1 MQSYDIMT
9 KFTWNQNLQSTMQR
23 IAAVATGP
31 TQLAVITAAKRVAL
45 ALPSNQAAAQLVLD
59 LYQPRR
65 LAGKC
70 FKRAAGALNM
80 IDFRPLSHLYSP
92 SGKSIPAVEWLR
104 DAAECGTIGF
114 LGCNPAHGLR
124 CIATGILPDTGES
137 FIAKLGFDE
146 SAEAVKREHDT
157 INKIRRQHIGIVDP
171 VERNKGDDWYMMR
184 LPHLGN
190 KTLTSISTK
199 GVVELLNEW
208 LHDHE
213 TKLSDN
219 SWANS
224 LIERACVHRALRGW
238 HGHMQQLTI
247 RSSLMHGDFAIWNL
261 RKTPTGVQAMDWE
274 WAEPEGIAGIDLVH
288 GLRQEA
294 HLIRKLSA
302 PASISW
308 MKEQATQA
316 PWAAYLKE
324 AGWAGE
330 LDNWLRLGL
339 LHSHYNAKN
348 ESRNLLR
355 EMGIYVD

>member
-1 MQSYDIMT
+1 MDLP
-9 KFTWNQNLQSTMQR
+9 FTMER
-23 IAAVATGP
+23 IAVVATGG
-31 TQLAVITAAKRVAL
+31 TELSVINAARRVAL
-45 ALPSNQAAAQLVLD
+45 ALPSNKKVADLVLD

-65 LAGKC
+65 LTGKC

-80 IDFRPLSHLYSP
+80 TDFRHLSHLYSP
-92 SGKSIPAVEWLR
+92 SDKSIPAVEWLR

-124 CIATGILPDTGES
+124 CIATGILPETGES

-146 SAEAVKREHDT
+146 SAVAVRREHDT
-157 INKIRRQHIGIVDP
+157 INKIRRQHKGIVDP
-171 VERNKGDDWYMMR
+171 VDRSEGDDWYMMR

-208 LHDHE
+208 LYDHE

-219 SWANS
+219 SWANC
-224 LIERACVHRALRGW
+224 LIERTCVDQALRGW
-238 HGHMQQLTI
+238 HGHMQRLNI
-247 RSSLMHGDFAIWNL
+247 RCSLMHGDFAIWNL
-261 RKTPTGVQAMDWE
+261 RKTPSGVQAMDWE

-316 PWAAYLKE
+316 PWSAYLKE